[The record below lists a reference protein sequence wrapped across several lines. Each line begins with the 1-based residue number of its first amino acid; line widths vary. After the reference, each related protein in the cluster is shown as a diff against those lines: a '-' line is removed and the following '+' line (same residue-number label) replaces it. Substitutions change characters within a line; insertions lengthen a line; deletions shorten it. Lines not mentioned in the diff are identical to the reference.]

1 MKKYL
6 YIILTALAALPFV
19 ACQEQEEVYKPEVKD
34 INVVSVKNLVFLP
47 PGGSGTITVDCASS
61 FTATT
66 DKSWCTVSVNG
77 NEVTVTASENPSRE
91 SRYASVILQ
100 TSQSSQTVVVQQVG
114 AIVAGFEMEGDTV
127 SEAGETFVY
136 SYASNLPVQMS
147 SDKDWV
153 HFEMIDDE
161 ELGKLVK
168 VIFDPNPGLTR
179 YATVTYTAGE
189 ITRSAE
195 FVQWP
200 TPMRIT
206 NWDVSITDGAYDFPN
221 QTDVLTVTVPDD
233 TQWYEFELVTK
244 EKLKEESEVLQ
255 NALAMA
261 VITHVQIEVF
271 MSQGWIE
278 SPAELLKSGSFS
290 ETHEN
295 MPRSIWA
302 IIMPFDQRGFPT
314 GEVYYKD
321 LQIPDRGPVKQ
332 VVDGWEIT
340 HTGGTYTHPNQID
353 EFTITPK
360 AGYEDVK
367 YIATVVDKA
376 DVADVEDFAFTTF
389 ALAARE
395 EILAKVA
402 SGELPTFEDGLFS
415 GETTLSVDNM
425 AGDDYVV
432 VVAFGDNKFYTGD
445 YKVAE
450 FSVPDVMP
458 TYYKWIGKWTL
469 TGTYFDDTPYSEV
482 VTISADEDD
491 RNEDGSLKENRLI
504 ISGFASK
511 AVAAWGAP
519 AEINRFY
526 LKYDSETGA
535 ITFYGQNTTGTFTRS
550 SLGEGCKLQ
559 FMSMYVKEG
568 ATSYTNATG
577 FDIMSATLDGESA
590 AQITIL
596 ERSAGLPWLVARIRC
611 LNAANS
617 AYTTTGANDASI
629 KLDQPLTMTRAD

>member
-114 AIVAGFEMEGDTV
+114 AIVLGFEMEGDTV

-161 ELGKLVK
+161 DLGKLVK

-200 TPMRIT
+200 TPTRIT

-221 QTDVLTVTVPDD
+221 QTDVLTVTAPDD

-302 IIMPFDQRGFPT
+302 IIMPFDQQGYPT

-353 EFTITPK
+353 EFAITPK

-367 YIATVVDKA
+367 YIATAVKKD
-376 DVADVEDFAFTTF
+376 DVANIEDFAFTNF
-389 ALAARE
+389 AMDTRE

-402 SGELPTFEDGLFS
+402 SGELPNFEAGLNTGAS
-415 GETTLSVDNM
+415 TLSAENM
-425 AGDDYVV
+425 VGDVYVV

-445 YKVAE
+445 YTFAE
-450 FSVPDVMP
+450 FAVPDVMP
-458 TYYKWIGKWTL
+458 DYYRWLGNWSVPRGDGTDTWIVTENVPGESFKVSGVAGFDADVYAPGAFVAVVPYDAATGEMVFKVYENTSVTWQDSSRGTMNALLSGQYTNVEGKTYYNSGVGNTICRAKLADDYQTAEL
-469 TGTYFDDTPYSEV
+469 TPRS
-482 VTISADEDD
+482 VTSA
-491 RNEDGSLKENRLI
+491 
-504 ISGFASK
+504 
-511 AVAAWGAP
+511 GAP
-519 AEINRFY
+519 AFFY
-526 LKYDSETGA
+526 NLKW
-535 ITFYGQNTTGTFTRS
+535 YGR
-550 SLGEGCKLQ
+550 
-559 FMSMYVKEG
+559 
-568 ATSYTNATG
+568 
-577 FDIMSATLDGESA
+577 
-590 AQITIL
+590 
-596 ERSAGLPWLVARIRC
+596 
-611 LNAANS
+611 
-617 AYTTTGANDASI
+617 YTTSSGSRSGVSWTGYETALPN
-629 KLDQPLTMTRAD
+629 TMTKL

>member
-353 EFTITPK
+353 EFAITPK

-367 YIATVVDKA
+367 YIATAVKKD
-376 DVADVEDFAFTTF
+376 DVANIEDFAFTNF
-389 ALAARE
+389 AMDTRE

-402 SGELPTFEDGLFS
+402 SGELPNFEAGLNTGAS
-415 GETTLSVDNM
+415 TLSAENM
-425 AGDDYVV
+425 VGDVYVV

-445 YKVAE
+445 YTFAE
-450 FSVPDVMP
+450 FAVPDVMP
-458 TYYKWIGKWTL
+458 DYYRWLGNWSVPRGDGTDTWIVTENVPGESFKVSGVAGFDADVYAPGAFVAVVPYDAATGEMVFKVYENTSVTWQDSSRGTMNALLSGQYTNVEGKTYYNSGVGNTICRAKLADDYQTAEL
-469 TGTYFDDTPYSEV
+469 TPRS
-482 VTISADEDD
+482 VTSA
-491 RNEDGSLKENRLI
+491 
-504 ISGFASK
+504 
-511 AVAAWGAP
+511 GAP
-519 AEINRFY
+519 AFFY
-526 LKYDSETGA
+526 NLKW
-535 ITFYGQNTTGTFTRS
+535 YGR
-550 SLGEGCKLQ
+550 
-559 FMSMYVKEG
+559 
-568 ATSYTNATG
+568 
-577 FDIMSATLDGESA
+577 
-590 AQITIL
+590 
-596 ERSAGLPWLVARIRC
+596 
-611 LNAANS
+611 
-617 AYTTTGANDASI
+617 YTTSSGSRSGVSWTGYETALPN
-629 KLDQPLTMTRAD
+629 TMTKL